1 MIQITDQPLEPS
13 NIIAKVQ
20 NQSAGAINLFIGSV
34 RNKSKGRKVVRLE
47 FEAYVPMA
55 LNEMQKISAEVNS
68 RWPVQMVAIH
78 HRIGRLSI
86 GDIPVIIAVA
96 TPHRKEGFEAC
107 KFAIDSLKKT
117 VPIWKKEVFK
127 DGSEWVAA
135 HP

>member
-34 RNKSKGRKVVRLE
+34 RNESKGRKVVRLE